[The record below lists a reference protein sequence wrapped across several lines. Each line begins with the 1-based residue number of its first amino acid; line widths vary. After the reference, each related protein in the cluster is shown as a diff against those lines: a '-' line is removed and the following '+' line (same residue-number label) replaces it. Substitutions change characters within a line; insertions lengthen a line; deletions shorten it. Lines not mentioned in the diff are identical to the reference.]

1 MTLREDVITNLV
13 KNGIE
18 TFPLKD
24 KRPESKGWQQ
34 IDQFVPEPKP
44 FGVKLGGKSN
54 VIVVDVDDISLKP
67 HFEDIIKKTYCVKSG
82 RGFHIYILVHT
93 LPPSN
98 RQLKNKKNQGIDIK
112 TTGGYVVGETSV
124 HYNKRKNVDGKDE
137 YYLSG
142 KKYELLSEKREINFI
157 DYESEIK
164 PILEKLGFNL
174 QKERISETKD
184 RVIQEGFTEGNRNND
199 YFKLS
204 CEFLKT
210 LSDPQV
216 AYDFLSAINDK
227 SEKPLSKQEIDQ
239 TFQSATE
246 TVQRE
251 KEEENSKHTKE
262 NETHE
267 ILVESPEEL
276 RPITLTKDGTRKIL
290 VYLPTKITKG
300 NESKYGS
307 KAYIISNGEDGK
319 KIQDLELDDE
329 LKEKFQC
336 QLLTEFNALSRKWN
350 YSDIQQYLASKDV
363 LNPTDLFNNLQSLE
377 KKYFEYEYDFD
388 YYYQVCWITH
398 TYFYNLFDYTPYNDY
413 TGIKGTGKTKHL
425 VFLSMLS
432 YNGILSGDSS
442 ISVIFR
448 TVQGTGATLCLDE
461 TEKLQGDKDSK
472 LELETLLRNGFQ
484 KNGQVARAG
493 DKKTNFNPEFFA
505 VYSAKALGH
514 IQGLDNVLEDRVI
527 TTNLFRTKNQS
538 ISNSYPDESDDP
550 KIYET
555 RKYLYQLWLD
565 YGLEVKKLIP
575 EAQDILSEFVSGREM
590 KLWIPIIT
598 MGLFFE
604 RAGVVGVIDKLL
616 AKLKINSETRKISNL
631 ESNEFYQVL
640 TIIDFIYDKYQ
651 AQFPTKS
658 RDLYD
663 LINEHLQ
670 KDFKYPDILGDS
682 KVHNILSHL
691 GFHSKR
697 TSGGIVWTNINEEQ
711 IKLAKEQLELI
722 EHTQATLSDTDFTN
736 NNSSSVGNVGSVS

>member
-24 KRPESKGWQQ
+24 KRPERQGWQQ
-34 IDQFVPEPKP
+34 IDEFVPEPKP

-67 HFEDIIKKTYCVKSG
+67 HFEKFFEKTYSVKSG
-82 RGFHIYILVHT
+82 RGFHIYIRVNT
-93 LPPSN
+93 LPEKIIH
-98 RQLKNKKNQGIDIK
+98 LKNSKNQGIDVI
-112 TTGGYVVGETSV
+112 TSGGFVVGESSD
-124 HYNKRKNVDGKDE
+124 HYQRDE
-137 YYLSG
+137 SG
-142 KKYELLSEKREINFI
+142 NYSKSGMKYELLSKDREINFI
-157 DYESEIK
+157 DFESEIK
-164 PILEKLGFNL
+164 PILSELSFEL
-174 QKERISETKD
+174 SKEPIKDRISNALKN
-184 RVIQEGFTEGNRNND
+184 GLSKGSRNNEL
-199 YFKLS
+199 FALA
-204 CEFLKT
+204 CNLLKDNKGDI
-210 LSDPQV
+210 SV
-216 AYDFLSAINDK
+216 VYDTITYINEK
-227 SEKPLSKQEIDQ
+227 STEPLSKQEMDQ
-239 TFQSATE
+239 LFQSATE

-251 KEEENSKHTKE
+251 IEENNSKHTKE

-276 RPITLTKDGTRKIL
+276 RAITLTKDGTRKIL

-300 NESKYGS
+300 NESVYGS
-307 KAYIISNGEDGK
+307 KAYIISNGDDGK

-329 LKEKFQC
+329 IKQKFQC
-336 QLLTEFNALSRKWN
+336 NLLSDFQILSRKWN

-363 LNPTDLFNNLQSLE
+363 LNLTDLFNNLQSLE

-425 VFLSMLS
+425 VFLSMLC

-461 TEKLQGDKDSK
+461 TEKLQGDKESK
-472 LELETLLRNGFQ
+472 LDLETLLRNGFQ
-484 KNGQVARAG
+484 YHGQASRSG
-493 DKKTNFNPEFFA
+493 DKSRNFNPEFFS
-505 VYSAKALGH
+505 VYSPKALGH

-538 ISNSYPDESDDP
+538 IANSYPDEKEDS
-550 KIYET
+550 KIYEV
-555 RKYLYQLWLD
+555 RIRLYQLWLD
-565 YGLEVKKLIP
+565 YGIQVKKLIP
-575 EAQDILSEFVSGREM
+575 EAENILSDYVSGREM

-616 AKLKINSETRKISNL
+616 AKLKINSESRKISDLEDNL
-631 ESNEFYQVL
+631 FFQVL
-640 TIIDFIYDKYQ
+640 TIIDKNQ
-651 AQFPTKS
+651 AQIPTQS
-658 RDLYD
+658 EPLCDF
-663 LINEHLQ
+663 INEHLQ
-670 KDFKYPDILGDS
+670 KDFKITDAPFSAKKINGVLV
-682 KVHNILSHL
+682 KL
-691 GFHSKR
+691 GFHNKR
-697 TSGGIVWTNINEEQ
+697 ASEGIVWTNINEEQ
-711 IKLAKEQLELI
+711 IKLSKEQLGLI
-722 EHTQATLSDTDFTN
+722 EHTQATLSDNDFTN
-736 NNSSSVGNVGSVS
+736 KNSSSVGNVGSVS